1 MTLAISKIPR
11 ECCVDS
17 RLPVHTRHVQHRRRR
32 PTRKVQTETSIAS
45 IYIPIFL
52 SWSRDSRHE
61 RFIASMHKPGI
72 RCCTARITALVI
84 LSCLSLTCV
93 SSAKSISR
101 NSIYKDADLISGQ
114 TGTTGGECCASAW
127 AGGGSFPL
135 AVRLNHI
142 AYHTISSHLQEHYI
156 SLYLCGTSAPAG
168 FGALIIC
175 LVWYLQL
182 SFDNIQAGTVPV
194 H

>member
-1 MTLAISKIPR
+1 MIHACLCTQGMSSTDVDDQPAKSKQ
-11 ECCVDS
+11 
-17 RLPVHTRHVQHRRRR
+17 RHLLLRFIFRF
-32 PTRKVQTETSIAS
+32 
-45 IYIPIFL
+45 FL

-142 AYHTISSHLQEHYI
+142 AYHTISSHSQEHHI
-156 SLYLCGTSAPAG
+156 ILYLCGTSAPAG